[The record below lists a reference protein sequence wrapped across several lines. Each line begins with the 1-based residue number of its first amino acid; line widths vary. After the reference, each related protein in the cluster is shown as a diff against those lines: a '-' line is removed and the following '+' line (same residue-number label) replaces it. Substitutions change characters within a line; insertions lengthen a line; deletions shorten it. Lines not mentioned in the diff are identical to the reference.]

1 MFNMRKEEYIKEE
14 QKTPEEFCI
23 AAIDGFKDK
32 STHNKNESMICFWL
46 SMGGA
51 LAAPVF
57 VTLGEDIA
65 KLFGDYGSVFIF
77 SKLVPTLLSV
87 AVAFSTAWLQLRKP
101 QQLWALYRTSQ
112 RELEDKLYKYQYL
125 ISEYSDH
132 PDPGKLLVE
141 NVAKIALDAHYSWL
155 PMVPNPEDIRSA
167 PQSTAKED

>member
-1 MFNMRKEEYIKEE
+1 MSNFLKKKNVKEEPE
-14 QKTPEEFCI
+14 TPEEFCK
-23 AAIDGFKDK
+23 AIIVGFKEK
-32 STHNKNESMICFWL
+32 STHNKNESMLCFWL

-65 KLFGDYGSVFIF
+65 KIFGTYGSVFVF
-77 SKLVPTLLSV
+77 SKLIPTLLSV

-112 RELEDKLYKYQYL
+112 RELEDNFYKYKYKVA
-125 ISEYSDH
+125 EYSES

-141 NVAKIALDAHYSWL
+141 KVAQIALDAHYSWL

-167 PQSTAKED
+167 PQTTSKE

>member
-1 MFNMRKEEYIKEE
+1 MIK
-14 QKTPEEFCI
+14 
-23 AAIDGFKDK
+23 GFKDK
-32 STHNKNESMICFWL
+32 STHNKNESMLCFWL

-51 LAAPVF
+51 LAAPIF

-65 KLFGDYGSVFIF
+65 KLFGEYGSVFVF

-112 RELEDKLYKYQYL
+112 RELEDNLYKYQYRVAK
-125 ISEYSDH
+125 YSDH

-141 NVAKIALDAHYSWL
+141 NVAQIALNAHYSWV

-167 PQSTAKED
+167 PQNTPKENE